1 MNLDESFERWLAAS
15 PLDRPMSRR
24 DMLRWTGRG
33 AIGTSLAAFLAAC
46 SSNGSTGAGP
56 LASASATPSLPPYAN
71 TVSIAQWPLYIDRAK
86 GGHRPTLE
94 AYEKKYDSTVNYR
107 EIIND
112 NQEFFAKL
120 YPQLSSG
127 QDTGWDVICLADWV
141 INRLN
146 RAGFDEPLD
155 WDALPKASANMLNAF
170 RDPVYDPDNA
180 HSVPWQGGVTG
191 IAYHPDLVG
200 GKITAFSDLWNEK
213 LAGHVG
219 MLTEMVDSMTL
230 TLLMLGV
237 DPQKATLDDA
247 KHAQEKLIEQ
257 RDKGI
262 VRQYYG
268 QDYIDALVNKD
279 TWASMAWS
287 GDIFYWKY
295 LGGAPDLEFVV
306 PDTGGIIWA
315 SGDFIPI
322 GAQHPADAHR
332 FMDFFYEPKIAVQ
345 VTDWVLYMTP
355 VEGVQDLMR
364 QKAESSKGGTRT
376 YYETLSDSPLLFPPE
391 DPAQANLFEYKNF
404 SEDEI
409 QQYFNLFGQ
418 VTES

>member
-1 MNLDESFERWLAAS
+1 LNVDESFERWLAAS

-24 DMLRWTGRG
+24 EMLRWTGRG
-33 AIGTSLAAFLAAC
+33 AMGASLAAFLAAC
-46 SSNGSTGAGP
+46 ASNGSTGGGP
-56 LASASATPSLPPYAN
+56 STAASASPSLPPYAD

-94 AYEKKYDSTVNYR
+94 AYEKKYDSTVDYR

-155 WDALPKASANMLNAF
+155 WGALPTASANMLSAF
-170 RDPVYDPDNA
+170 RDPVYDPNNA

-191 IAYHPDLVG
+191 IAYHPGLVG
-200 GKITAFSDLWNEK
+200 GKITSFSDLWNDK

-219 MLTEMVDSMTL
+219 MLTEMVDTMTL

-247 KHAQEKLIEQ
+247 KRAQQKLIEQ

-268 QDYIDALVNKD
+268 QDYVDALVNKD

-315 SGDFIPI
+315 SGDFVPI

-355 VEGVQDLMR
+355 VEGVQELMR
-364 QKAESSKGGTRT
+364 QKAQASKGGTRT
-376 YYETLSDSPLLFPPE
+376 YYETLSQSPLLFPPD

-409 QQYFNLFGQ
+409 QAYFNLFGQ